1 MVCPFWEKA
10 QVLAKTSITHHKVWS
25 LQCTYHVT
33 SSLPVGS
40 QKNDMLNP
48 GFICC
53 WRVEAKLQWVQ
64 NQKNFL
70 CHLSQNFS
78 QCVNIP
84 CHHISSSCS
93 TGDHITSWLVSE
105 ELWKLVGDFLYSL
118 MRSGENLQM
127 FRTNLSSATH
137 QDRDTKQQVF
147 SIIALIEVPKYSTG
161 LNESEKQNFIDPIH
175 LVIWPSYLPA
185 NLLDLHKSSG
195 FLKTLG
201 IFPRIICRHDFNQFE
216 VRYLEREP
224 RNR

>member
-1 MVCPFWEKA
+1 MVTAVHISCDLF
-10 QVLAKTSITHHKVWS
+10 LACGQSKKWYVEPWLYMLLESWSQPTMSIK
-25 LQCTYHVT
+25 
-33 SSLPVGS
+33 P
-40 QKNDMLNP
+40 
-48 GFICC
+48 
-53 WRVEAKLQWVQ
+53 E
-64 NQKNFL
+64 NFL

-78 QCVNIP
+78 QCVKIP

-93 TGDHITSWLVSE
+93 TGDHITSWLVSK

-127 FRTNLSSATH
+127 FKTNLSSATH

-147 SIIALIEVPKYSTG
+147 SIIAFIEVPNYSTG

-201 IFPRIICRHDFNQFE
+201 IFPRIICRHDFHQFE
-216 VRYLEREP
+216 VRYVETEP
-224 RNR
+224 RHR